1 MSALR
6 KGGRTRRRRANRTP
20 VARRPAERSGG
31 TAGQFSGA
39 ADRSGGVADRSGG
52 AAVRFGGIGDE
63 AAPDLAGQLDALEQL
78 GWHELELRTVDG
90 VWIADLPVRQVTAL
104 ARTLR
109 RRGVRVCG
117 IASRVGNWASD
128 ITGDHRRED
137 LELDALALRAAV
149 LGTTRIRVM
158 SYPNGTGLPE
168 PEWRRRVLA
177 RLRGVA
183 AGAHRGGRL
192 ALHENCAGWAGSSAE
207 KALDLIASV
216 DSPGLRLLHDTGNG
230 IAYGYDGFDLLR
242 RTAGHVDHVHVKDAV
257 GSGPDTRY
265 VLPGAGDARL
275 AESLRLLTARGWR
288 GVWSLEPHLAT
299 RPHEGLAADGRTDS
313 GFVAAGRA
321 LTALVEREVLP
332 HSPGWRLVPGG
343 LALDLP
349 ASRPASRPVS
359 RPVGT
364 DVGAAREEAVSD
376 AR

>member
-1 MSALR
+1 MSVFR
-6 KGGRTRRRRANRTP
+6 KGGRAGRRRANRTP
-20 VARRPAERSGG
+20 VDRR
-31 TAGQFSGA
+31 A
-39 ADRSGGVADRSGG
+39 AIRFGGV
-52 AAVRFGGIGDE
+52 AVRFGGIGDE

-78 GWHELELRTVDG
+78 GWRELELRTVDG
-90 VWIADLPVRQVTAL
+90 VWIADLPVRQVTAI

-117 IASRVGNWASD
+117 VASRVGNWASD

-137 LELDALALRAAV
+137 LELEALALRAAL

-183 AGAHRGGRL
+183 AGAQRGGWL

-207 KALDLIASV
+207 NALDLIASV

-230 IAYGYDGFDLLR
+230 IAYGYDGFELLR

-265 VLPGAGDARL
+265 VLPGTGDARL

-343 LALDLP
+343 LALDL
-349 ASRPASRPVS
+349 AVS
-359 RPVGT
+359 RPMDARADERADGQA
-364 DVGAAREEAVSD
+364 DGRAAREEAVSD